1 MILDRVRHQK
11 PGQPGRQTE
20 DRCGTPNG
28 PCRDETWSAGT
39 TDKGSGRGHLLA
51 QALTRETIELG
62 ALEPLDDEIAAGHF
76 SGLFDWL
83 RQNVHAVAATV
94 SMPELIRNATGKPL
108 SFEGVSFIRIKDG
121 KIANLQYSRY
131 WAQKQGKRAIGSP
144 GNLLVAGG
152 TKSTAELV
160 AGTQKGILV
169 TRTWYIRMVDP
180 QTVLL
185 TGLTRDGTFYI
196 ENGQIKHPVKNFR
209 FNESPVIMLNN
220 IEELGKS
227 VRISGDESPFTM
239 MIPPM
244 KLRDFTFTSL
254 SDAV

>member
-1 MILDRVRHQK
+1 MAII
-11 PGQPGRQTE
+11 E
-20 DRCGTPNG
+20 NG
-28 PCRDETWSAGT
+28 
-39 TDKGSGRGHLLA
+39 K
-51 QALTRETIELG
+51 
-62 ALEPLDDEIAAGHF
+62 
-76 SGLFDWL
+76 
-83 RQNVHAVAATV
+83 V
-94 SMPELIRNATGKPL
+94 
-108 SFEGVSFIRIKDG
+108 
-121 KIANLQYSRY
+121 ANLSYSRY
-131 WAQKQGKRAIGSP
+131 WAQKQGKTANAQP
-144 GNLLVAGG
+144 GNLLMSGG
-152 TKSTAELV
+152 SKSIAELV
-160 AGTQKGILV
+160 RGTEKGILV

-220 IEELGKS
+220 IDELGKP
-227 VRISGDESPFTM
+227 VRVAGDESSFVM

>member
-1 MILDRVRHQK
+1 MRAQ
-11 PGQPGRQTE
+11 G
-20 DRCGTPNG
+20 
-28 PCRDETWSAGT
+28 
-39 TDKGSGRGHLLA
+39 LA
-51 QALTRETIELG
+51 REAHPI
-62 ALEPLDDEIAAGHF
+62 
-76 SGLFDWL
+76 
-83 RQNVHAVAATV
+83 
-94 SMPELIRNATGKPL
+94 
-108 SFEGVSFIRIKDG
+108 IKDG
-121 KIANLQYSRY
+121 KIEYLQYSRY
-131 WAQKQGKRAIGSP
+131 WAEKQGKRAVGQP
-144 GNLLVAGG
+144 GNLLMAGG
-152 TKSTAELV
+152 SKSTAELV
-160 AGTQKGILV
+160 KGTQKGILV

-196 ENGQIKHPVKNFR
+196 ENGEIKHPVKNFR

-220 IEELGKS
+220 IEELGKP